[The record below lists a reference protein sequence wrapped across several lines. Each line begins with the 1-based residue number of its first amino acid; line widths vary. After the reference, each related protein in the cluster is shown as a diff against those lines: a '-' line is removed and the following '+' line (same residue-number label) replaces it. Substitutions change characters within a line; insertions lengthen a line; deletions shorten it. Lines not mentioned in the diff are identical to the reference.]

1 MERREFIG
9 LIGGAAATWPLAG
22 RAKQAGGLP
31 IIGFLGTDATVW
43 GPWTAAFVA
52 RLRELGWIEGR
63 TVTIEYRWSEG
74 RPERTTAFAAEFV
87 RLNVDVIVT
96 AGPAVAITKQATS
109 DIPIVFAIANDP
121 VGSGLVPNLAQPGG
135 NVTGLSNQSN
145 ESAGK
150 RLQLLREA
158 VPSLRRFAIMFDAN
172 FLDNVREVSA
182 VEATA
187 HTLGLEFTPLEIRRA
202 GDIAPAIASLKGK
215 GRVDALY
222 IEPGPV
228 AAANRTQIITIAL
241 SERLPTMFTTREG
254 IQAGGL
260 IAYGP
265 NFPSL
270 FRRAADYVD
279 KILHGTKPGS
289 IPIEQ
294 PTKFDLVINLTTARA
309 LGLTIPAS
317 LMSLADELIE

>member
-1 MERREFIG
+1 MRRREFIA
-9 LIGGAAATWPLAG
+9 LFGGTAAAWPVAARAQQTG
-22 RAKQAGGLP
+22 RLP
-31 IIGFLGTDATVW
+31 IVGFLGTDATAW
-43 GPWTAAFVA
+43 SPWTAAFVA
-52 RLRELGWIEGR
+52 RLRELGWIEER

-74 RPERTTAFAAEFV
+74 RPEQTTAFAAEFV
-87 RLNVDVIVT
+87 RLKVDVIVT

-121 VGSGLVPNLAQPGG
+121 VDSGLVPDLAQPGG
-135 NVTGLSNQSN
+135 NVTGLSIQSN

-158 VPSLRRFAIMFDAN
+158 VPGLRRFAIMFDAN
-172 FLDNVREVSA
+172 YLDNVREANA

-187 HTLGLEFTPLEIRRA
+187 RSVGLESTSLEIRRA
-202 GDIAPAIASLKGK
+202 GDIAPAIGSLKGQA
-215 GRVDALY
+215 RVDALY
-222 IEPGPV
+222 IVPGSLFF
-228 AAANRTQIITIAL
+228 ANRTQIIATAL
-241 SERLPTMFTTREG
+241 SERLPTMFINRENV
-254 IQAGGL
+254 QAGGL
-260 IAYGP
+260 IAYGV
-265 NFPSL
+265 NVTTL

-279 KILHGTKPGS
+279 KILHGTKPGN

>member
-1 MERREFIG
+1 MRRRDFIKAIVG
-9 LIGGAAATWPLAG
+9 SSVAWPLTAQ
-22 RAKQAGGLP
+22 AQQAGKLP
-31 IIGFLGTDATVW
+31 VIGFLGTDATVW
-43 GPWTAAFVA
+43 SPWTAAFVA
-52 RLRELGWIEGR
+52 RLRELGWIEDR

-87 RLNVDVIVT
+87 SLKVDVIVT

-121 VGSGLVPNLAQPGG
+121 VGSGLVPNLAKPGG

-145 ESAGK
+145 ESSGK

-158 VPSLRRFAIMFDAN
+158 VPDLRRFAIMFDAN
-172 FLDNVREVSA
+172 FLDNVQEVSA

-202 GDIAPAIASLKGK
+202 GDIAPTIASLKGQ

-222 IEPGPV
+222 IEPGPLLS
-228 AAANRTQIITIAL
+228 ANRTQIITIAL
-241 SERLPTMFTTREG
+241 GERLPTMFTTREG

-260 IAYGP
+260 IA
-265 NFPSL
+265 
-270 FRRAADYVD
+270 
-279 KILHGTKPGS
+279 
-289 IPIEQ
+289 
-294 PTKFDLVINLTTARA
+294 
-309 LGLTIPAS
+309 
-317 LMSLADELIE
+317 

>member
-1 MERREFIG
+1 MRRRDFIKG
-9 LIGGAAATWPLAG
+9 IAVSTTWPLAA

-121 VGSGLVPNLAQPGG
+121 VGSGLAPNLAQPGG

-254 IQAGGL
+254 IQVGGL
-260 IAYGP
+260 MAYGP
-265 NFPSL
+265 DFPTL

>member
-1 MERREFIG
+1 MRRRDFIRG
-9 LIGGAAATWPLAG
+9 IAGPAVAWPLVA
-22 RAKQAGGLP
+22 RAQQAGKLP

-43 GPWTAAFVA
+43 SPWTAAFVA

-74 RPERTTAFAAEFV
+74 RPERTAAFAAEFV

-96 AGPAVAITKQATS
+96 AGPAVAITRQATS
-109 DIPIVFAIANDP
+109 DIPIVFTITNDP

-150 RLQLLREA
+150 RLQLLREV
-158 VPSLRRFAIMFDAN
+158 VPGLRRFAIMFDAN
-172 FLDNVREVSA
+172 FLDNVREANA

-187 HTLGLEFTPLEIRRA
+187 RALGLEFTSLEIRRA
-202 GDIAPAIASLKGK
+202 EDIAPAIASLN
-215 GRVDALY
+215 RVAALY
-222 IEPGPV
+222 IEPGPLF
-228 AAANRTQIITIAL
+228 AANRTQVITIAL
-241 SERLPTMFTTREG
+241 SERLPTMFASRENV
-254 IQAGGL
+254 QAGGL
-260 IAYGP
+260 IAYGA
-265 NFPSL
+265 NFPTL

-279 KILHGTKPGS
+279 KILHGTKPGN

-294 PTKFDLVINLTTARA
+294 PTKFDLVINLTTAKA